1 MSSETPT
8 PTSSIPTSTTPTPS
22 MIPATLSTSSK
33 SSPSQPKDGGI
44 IKMLLQNTSNTTT
57 TSTCTSPATTTTST
71 SSKSKW
77 NETNIPSPLAAKMP
91 PIDIVEDNAAC
102 KIFSV
107 VVTGASLTVRPVRLE
122 PPQYFRFTNGVVSS
136 NPPNMQ

>member
-1 MSSETPT
+1 MSSETPP
-8 PTSSIPTSTTPTPS
+8 PTSSIPTSTAPTPS
-22 MIPATLSTSSK
+22 MIPATSSTTSK
-33 SSPSQPKDGGI
+33 SSPGQPKDGGL

-57 TSTCTSPATTTTST
+57 TSTCTSPAATTTST

-77 NETNIPSPLAAKMP
+77 NETNMPSPLAAKMP

-107 VVTGASLTVRPVRLE
+107 VVTVKPVTLPALEYYPPSNTTRTFLPLDYNITRP
-122 PPQYFRFTNGVVSS
+122 
-136 NPPNMQ
+136 